1 MIEKANREFKPAV
14 IANTSLVEKY
24 LARIPEDLRDLLGP
38 DLKRLEEFALAIK
51 ALRIKEEERG
61 YVMDIQYRYGLP
73 LRPNESVK
81 QTMIKVRL
89 AILKKRREAAQDSSS
104 VDIRGHLPVDPLE

>member
-1 MIEKANREFKPAV
+1 MIEKTKKEIRRPESTNHA
-14 IANTSLVEKY
+14 LVEKY

-38 DLKRLEEFALAIK
+38 DSERREEFALAIK

-61 YVMDIQYRYGLP
+61 YVMDIQTRYGLP
-73 LRPNESVK
+73 IRPNETVK

-89 AILKKRREAAQDSSS
+89 AILRKRREAALDSSL